1 MWKRAVSRSRLVR
14 SPCTKSC
21 ATPHSRLE
29 STMYGTAA
37 RSTTTTHRGTA
48 GATSEDANGL
58 VSRQR
63 ACPSRSAASQTS
75 RRLRFVVSRS
85 TESTSYEQEAEN
97 SSRSLTTIV
106 REIRGT
112 FRNDIANIIR
122 RGNLLQEAKDQLPH
136 GEWLPWLQDNFEM
149 DERTAQ
155 RAMAA
160 AKFAA
165 TKSANVSDLNLTKS
179 ALYELSSNEYPPK
192 VVRAALKEAKTKLVD
207 HLRVYE
213 INEELYPPPPPPETD
228 ELEKRAETDEFI
240 SAEAEAEA
248 ILDGPPPSLPPPATL
263 PAVDFVLAQFNNAI
277 KALSE
282 LQTKSVNRFAGAN
295 YTANDLRKI
304 ADFLHSVASNLRTE

>member
-1 MWKRAVSRSRLVR
+1 VEESREQVETRPITVYEIMCDPAFAAGQRCTERPPVQLRLLIGGPLGLRARTPMGLSRANAHAPQDPRQAKPQGAYALLSRVR
-14 SPCTKSC
+14 QKVHHMSKK
-21 ATPHSRLE
+21 
-29 STMYGTAA
+29 
-37 RSTTTTHRGTA
+37 
-48 GATSEDANGL
+48 
-58 VSRQR
+58 QK
-63 ACPSRSAASQTS
+63 
-75 RRLRFVVSRS
+75 
-85 TESTSYEQEAEN
+85 N

-192 VVRAALKEAKTKLVD
+192 VVRAALK
-207 HLRVYE
+207 
-213 INEELYPPPPPPETD
+213 
-228 ELEKRAETDEFI
+228 
-240 SAEAEAEA
+240 
-248 ILDGPPPSLPPPATL
+248 G
-263 PAVDFVLAQFNNAI
+263 
-277 KALSE
+277 
-282 LQTKSVNRFAGAN
+282 G
-295 YTANDLRKI
+295 
-304 ADFLHSVASNLRTE
+304 

>member
-1 MWKRAVSRSRLVR
+1 MSK
-14 SPCTKSC
+14 K
-21 ATPHSRLE
+21 
-29 STMYGTAA
+29 
-37 RSTTTTHRGTA
+37 
-48 GATSEDANGL
+48 
-58 VSRQR
+58 QK
-63 ACPSRSAASQTS
+63 
-75 RRLRFVVSRS
+75 
-85 TESTSYEQEAEN
+85 N

-192 VVRAALKEAKTKLVD
+192 VVRVALKEAKTKLVD

>member
-85 TESTSYEQEAEN
+85 TESTSYEQEAEKLLAQPDDHCQRN
-97 SSRSLTTIV
+97 TRNLPQRYREHHQARQSSAGSQ
-106 REIRGT
+106 GS
-112 FRNDIANIIR
+112 A
-122 RGNLLQEAKDQLPH
+122 PP
-136 GEWLPWLQDNFEM
+136 WPWLQDNFEM

-192 VVRAALKEAKTKLVD
+192 VVRAALK
-207 HLRVYE
+207 
-213 INEELYPPPPPPETD
+213 
-228 ELEKRAETDEFI
+228 
-240 SAEAEAEA
+240 
-248 ILDGPPPSLPPPATL
+248 G
-263 PAVDFVLAQFNNAI
+263 
-277 KALSE
+277 
-282 LQTKSVNRFAGAN
+282 G
-295 YTANDLRKI
+295 
-304 ADFLHSVASNLRTE
+304 